1 MNAIDLLLADHSNV
15 RKLLEQLDK
24 TTDRGV
30 KSRMELF
37 GRIKTELTLHE
48 IIEEDVLYPALDEHP
63 KAKDLVLEGREA
75 HEAVDRL
82 MGELSNLAFD
92 DETWGPKAMVMKE
105 HIEHHITEE
114 ESAMF
119 EKARSIFDRSEL
131 DDLGEE
137 MVKRK
142 DEVLRAE
149 AAGVWSPARVA

>member
-1 MNAIDLLLADHSNV
+1 MHALTLLSEDHDKV
-15 RKLLEQLDK
+15 RELLTQLQATETTDHREQLF
-24 TTDRGV
+24 T
-30 KSRMELF
+30 S
-37 GRIKTELTLHE
+37 IKRELTVHE

-114 ESAMF
+114 EGEMF
-119 EKARSIFDRSEL
+119 DKARQVFDRDEL
-131 DDLGEE
+131 EELGERME
-137 MVKRK
+137 ER
-142 DEVLRAE
+142 RAIAL
-149 AAGVWSPARVA
+149 AAAAPM